1 MGEKVIEKSLN
12 FGQVLG
18 AINCMF
24 DGARG
29 AMYNLSREQVIE
41 TSLSFSNEKIN
52 SINELN
58 ILKKSDS

>member
-1 MGEKVIEKSLN
+1 
-12 FGQVLG
+12 
-18 AINCMF
+18 
-24 DGARG
+24 
-29 AMYNLSREQVIE
+29 MYNLSREQVIE